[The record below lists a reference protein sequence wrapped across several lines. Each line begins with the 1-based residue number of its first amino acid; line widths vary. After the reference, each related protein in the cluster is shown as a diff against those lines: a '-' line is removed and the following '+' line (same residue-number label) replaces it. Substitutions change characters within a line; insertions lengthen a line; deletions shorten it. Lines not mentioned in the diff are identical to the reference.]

1 MTVTSARFIPRLV
14 GTVAV
19 AATAAGVALCGASP
33 ASANDETAGQYI
45 AEKASYSLSGGDGT
59 LTAVAT
65 EFFANGRLQVQ
76 IDGNLAKTT
85 TPTNCLVAQVTWKYA
100 DGSSK
105 TVLNN
110 YRSCSRI
117 SGAMV
122 HLHSDSGKD
131 AVRYTIDLR
140 VATDMTSAGIAQRS
154 ATYFVGGTDGV
165 GTADRVDRD
174 ALSATHSGRNVF
186 TGQNDFMVARNA
198 ASIVTGQS
206 WTMQGH
212 LTGRLIWSDTL
223 PGVRAKARVTWL
235 YFDGSSNTVTGGTVA
250 RGGAPVDIDVVSN
263 VMKELATVRVEIVP
277 ESDSGASLGTA
288 ASTGT
293 AKLGEYQPTLK

>member
-1 MTVTSARFIPRLV
+1 MNLTSTRFITRLV

-19 AATAAGVALCGASP
+19 AATTAGLALYGASA
-33 ASANDETAGQYI
+33 ASASDETAGQFI
-45 AEKASYSLSGGDGT
+45 VEKTSYSLSGADGT
-59 LTAVAT
+59 LSAVAT
-65 EFFANGRLQVQ
+65 EFFADGRLQVQ
-76 IDGNLAKTT
+76 IDGNLAKST

-117 SGAMV
+117 SGAVV

-131 AVRYTIDLR
+131 AVRYTIDVR

-154 ATYFVGGTDGV
+154 ATYFVGGSG
-165 GTADRVDRD
+165 GTGTPDRVDRD
-174 ALSATHSGRNVF
+174 VLTATHSGGTVF
-186 TGQNDFMVARNA
+186 TGQNDFMVARNL

-212 LTGRLIWSDTL
+212 LTGRLTWSDTL

-250 RGGAPVDIDVVSN
+250 RGGAPVDVDVVSN
-263 VMKELATVRVEIVP
+263 VMKELATVRVEIVT

-293 AKLGEYQPTLK
+293 AKLGEYQTTLK